1 MPYWALFFICSRI
14 YRTGTVLAGLPRRTI
29 PVYSINKEFQ
39 NMDGKWVLLVIG
51 VLFLFCIVAVV
62 IDSLC
67 KKKENETEPEPYVP
81 PRAGEVS
88 PRYWA
93 TSSFAP
99 SIFLGMSPTIYFVC
113 GACRGENQLK
123 VPMATVPYDGGLR
136 LRCQCCG
143 KPNRLPIRR
152 C

>member
-1 MPYWALFFICSRI
+1 
-14 YRTGTVLAGLPRRTI
+14 
-29 PVYSINKEFQ
+29 
-39 NMDGKWVLLVIG
+39 MDGKWVLILIG
-51 VLFLFCIVAVV
+51 VLILVGIAAVV
-62 IDSLC
+62 IDHVC
-67 KKKENETEPEPYVP
+67 KKAENETEPEPYVP
-81 PRAGEVS
+81 PRTGEVS

-136 LRCQCCG
+136 LRCQRCG
-143 KPNRLPIRR
+143 KPNRLPIIRQ
-152 C
+152 

>member
-1 MPYWALFFICSRI
+1 
-14 YRTGTVLAGLPRRTI
+14 
-29 PVYSINKEFQ
+29 
-39 NMDGKWVLLVIG
+39 MDNNWVLIVIG
-51 VLFLFCIVAVV
+51 VLFLCVFIVLI
-62 IDSLC
+62 IDSYC
-67 KKKENETEPEPYVP
+67 QKKENETESEPYVK

-99 SIFLGMSPTIYFVC
+99 SILFGMSPTIEFRC
-113 GACRGENQLK
+113 GACGGETILK
-123 VPMATVPYDGGLR
+123 VPMATVPYDGGLC

-143 KPNRLPIRR
+143 KPNRLPIRQ

>member
-1 MPYWALFFICSRI
+1 MNDIGKIIFGIILVLFFIALVSAI
-14 YRTGTVLAGLPRRTI
+14 V
-29 PVYSINKEFQ
+29 VSIRYEKEKRK
-39 NMDGKWVLLVIG
+39 N
-51 VLFLFCIVAVV
+51 
-62 IDSLC
+62 
-67 KKKENETEPEPYVP
+67 PPPPPYVK

-88 PRYWA
+88 PRRWA
-93 TSSFAP
+93 TSSFSP
-99 SIFLGMSPTIYFVC
+99 SIFVGMSPTIYFVC
-113 GACRGENQLK
+113 GACRGETQLK

>member
-1 MPYWALFFICSRI
+1 M
-14 YRTGTVLAGLPRRTI
+14 
-29 PVYSINKEFQ
+29 E
-39 NMDGKWVLLVIG
+39 GKWILIVIG
-51 VLFLFCIVAVV
+51 VLLLVCIAAVV
-62 IDSLC
+62 IDRLC
-67 KKKENETEPEPYVP
+67 KKKENETEPEPYVK

-93 TSSFAP
+93 TSSFSP
-99 SIFLGMSPTIYFVC
+99 SIFVGMSPTIYFEC

-123 VPMATVPYDGGLR
+123 VPMATVPENGGLR

-152 C
+152 I

>member
-1 MPYWALFFICSRI
+1 
-14 YRTGTVLAGLPRRTI
+14 
-29 PVYSINKEFQ
+29 
-39 NMDGKWVLLVIG
+39 MDGKWVLLVIG

-62 IDSLC
+62 IDCLRNT
-67 KKKENETEPEPYVP
+67 KEDENEAPEPYVP

-93 TSSFAP
+93 TSSVAP

-152 C
+152 R